1 MSYHGRYTGGKP
13 GKKKKKSSTL
23 WIVLGTVVG
32 VILVIGIGAVIYV
45 NSMLGMIRHPVEESK
60 DPSPDEIAALI
71 GNMDDVT
78 EPSAAPETIAETTVE
93 TTEETAPPDY
103 SKTGK
108 IINIMVVGQAS
119 RGGEESKLS
128 DTMLLLTIN
137 RETNTMTMTSF
148 LRDMYIKL
156 PDTYRTC
163 GKNRINCAY
172 ALGYAWKGETGA
184 MRMLDDLI
192 LEQFGTTVDYNVEI
206 DFEGFENI
214 INALGGIDIE
224 MNEDEANYMNN
235 LDGSIGGFVVGQNHL
250 DGTYALHFSRMRH
263 ATAADSDMN
272 RTSRQ
277 RQVIGAVMDKCRSM
291 TITDLHNLMVE
302 LLPLVLTDMP
312 NDVIL
317 TYAAELLPTIGSMKL
332 ESMQIPADGTFHG
345 EMKDIY
351 GDGNLSGVLIPD
363 VKANRELLM
372 AVAEA
377 DTLETPEETE

>member
-1 MSYHGRYTGGKP
+1 MSYNGHYTGGKS
-13 GKKKKKSSTL
+13 GKKKKKNNAP
-23 WIVLGTVVG
+23 WIVLGTVLG
-32 VILVIGIGAVIYV
+32 LILVIGVAAVIYV
-45 NSMLGMIRHPVEESK
+45 NSMMGLIQHPVEESK

-71 GNMDDVT
+71 GNMEDET
-78 EPSAAPETIAETTVE
+78 EPTTAPETTEPTVE

-119 RGGEESKLS
+119 RDGEESKLS
-128 DTMLLLTIN
+128 DTMLLMTIN
-137 RETNTMTMTSF
+137 RETNTLTMTSF

-156 PDTYRTC
+156 PNTYRNC

-172 ALGYAWKGETGA
+172 ALGYAWKGEVGA

-192 LEQFGTTVDYNVEI
+192 LEQFGTTVDYNVEV

-235 LDGSIGGFVVGQNHL
+235 LNDSIGGFVTGENHL
-250 DGTYALHFSRMRH
+250 DGEYALHFARMRK
-263 ATAADSDMN
+263 ATPADSDMN

-291 TITDLHNLMVE
+291 SIVDLHNLMME

-317 TYAAELLPTIGSMKL
+317 TYAAELLPTIGKMKL
-332 ESMQIPADGTFHG
+332 ESMQIPAQGTYHG
-345 EMKDIY
+345 EVIEIY
-351 GDGNLSGVLIPD
+351 GVSSGVLIPD
-363 VKANRELLM
+363 VKANREMLM

-377 DTLETPEETE
+377 DTLEEAGETQ